1 MVPLETIKRTLGIL
15 STTSFP
21 LKPPQQAPDLQTP
34 FFLMMIT
41 LFDVTSSL
49 PGKAWNA
56 TTWKTRFSLNY
67 KGLPYKTEWLEYP
80 EIALVLQKHGIPPY
94 KLKPD
99 GTPHYTVPAIL
110 DVDDATG
117 GVKAM
122 LVDSIVIAR
131 YLDEA
136 YPDTPKLL
144 PEDKEAL
151 EEQEQV
157 HASWLFTML
166 PTLIILGCETVSR
179 LNKESQEHFSR
190 GRAKDMYDIY
200 KVERLEDVPLTP
212 EHRQELWSQ
221 AKGCFD
227 SFDAKMKEREAKN
240 GGPWLNGEK
249 ATFADFVIGGYFLWA
264 RSIFGE
270 ESKEWKDIMQWND
283 GRWASDLVEPRQ
295 EAATVKGL
303 NHKKSQFPSGF
314 VISIFGVH
322 SKARGTE
329 RLRSHRRPRYISQR
343 AALQKHRIFISL
355 LQLTSLLTT
364 NTLDMV
370 SIQGTSDLDQTQITL
385 FDLDSTL
392 EGPDHVKAF
401 SCSTWKTRYA
411 LNFKRLPFTTVFLDF
426 VDVDGVCQRIGAEP
440 TIRYKPPGS
449 DEQKVIY
456 TVPVIYDP
464 KTGRVVSESLAIAEY
479 IDAAYPAPEYPA
491 LFKPGTKGLL
501 RAFAAALDRIPTV
514 LPTVYPFVIPVTFP
528 IVKERSKEYF
538 RTTREAHFNRG
549 GGNRKLEDVI
559 PKGEEKVEAWAKV
572 QAAFSTIASW
582 YAAEGG
588 DWIMGESVS
597 YADLVVSA
605 YLIWIKRILK
615 EDSDDWREVERWDG
629 GRWKRLLESCKVYE
643 GAA

>member
-1 MVPLETIKRTLGIL
+1 MVPLETIKRALGML

-21 LKPPQQAPDLQTP
+21 LKPPQQAPDLQTR
-34 FFLMMIT
+34 LSQTMIT

-49 PGKAWNA
+49 PDKAWNA

-80 EIALVLQKHGIPPY
+80 EIAPVLQKHGIPPY

-110 DVDDATG
+110 DVTTPLG
-117 GVKAM
+117 K
-122 LVDSIVIAR
+122 SKR
-131 YLDEA
+131 CS
-136 YPDTPKLL
+136 PKLL
-144 PEDKEAL
+144 PEDKDAL
-151 EEQEQV
+151 EEQERV
-157 HASWLFTML
+157 YASWLFTML

-212 EHRQELWSQ
+212 EHREELWSQ

-227 SFDAKMKEREAKN
+227 SFDAKMKEREEKN
-240 GGPWLNGEK
+240 GGPWYNGEK

-283 GRWASDLVEPRQ
+283 DWNCLLGDSDLVGPRQ
-295 EAATVKGL
+295 EAATV
-303 NHKKSQFPSGF
+303 NHNKSQFPSGF
-314 VISIFGVH
+314 RDIDLWCPLQSSRNRTLEES
-322 SKARGTE
+322 SKAKVNK
-329 RLRSHRRPRYISQR
+329 P
-343 AALQKHRIFISL
+343 
-355 LQLTSLLTT
+355 
-364 NTLDMV
+364 
-370 SIQGTSDLDQTQITL
+370 GTSDLDQTQITL

-401 SCSTWKTRYA
+401 SCSTWKARYA
-411 LNFKRLPFTTVFLDF
+411 LNFKKVPFTTVFLDF
-426 VDVDGVCQRIGAEP
+426 IDVDGVCQRIGAEP

-449 DEQKVIY
+449 DEEKVIY

-479 IDAAYPAPEYPA
+479 LDAAYPAPEYPA
-491 LFKPGTKGLL
+491 LIKPGSKGLL

-514 LPTVYPFVIPVTFP
+514 LPTVYPFVIPATFP

-559 PKGEEKVEAWAKV
+559 PQGEERVEAWAKV
-572 QAAFSTIASW
+572 QAAFGTIASW

-588 DWIMGESVS
+588 EWIMGESVS
-597 YADLVVSA
+597 YADLVVAA

-615 EDSDDWREVERWDG
+615 EDSEDWREVERWDG
-629 GRWKRLLESCKVYE
+629 GRWKKLLESCKAYE
-643 GAA
+643 GA